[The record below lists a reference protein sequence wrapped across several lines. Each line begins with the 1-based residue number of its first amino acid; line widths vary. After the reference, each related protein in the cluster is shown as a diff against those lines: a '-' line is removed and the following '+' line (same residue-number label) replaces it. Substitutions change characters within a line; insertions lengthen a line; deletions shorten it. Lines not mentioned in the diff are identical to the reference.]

1 MIRANMVRGDVINYT
16 ILLERLMDDFIATAF
31 SDNQDKK
38 LELIEMLIS
47 EGMTYSSKV
56 KVVLRL
62 IRRHIPDEN
71 KRTKRF
77 PGLKKQLTDIADER
91 NVFAH
96 QILYLN
102 LTKEQMA
109 AFDICLVNFKDLD
122 KVVCY
127 TTKDIVGVL
136 ERVQKYIDLLAD
148 IRREIWG

>member
-1 MIRANMVRGDVINYT
+1 
-16 ILLERLMDDFIATAF
+16 MDDFIATAF

-62 IRRHIPDEN
+62 IRKHIPDEQE
-71 KRTKRF
+71 RTKRF

-91 NVFAH
+91 NIFAH

-102 LTKEQMA
+102 LTTEQIA
-109 AFDICLVNFKDLD
+109 SFDICLVNFKDLN

-136 ERVQKYIDLLAD
+136 ERVQKYIELLTD
-148 IRREIWG
+148 IRREIWEQ